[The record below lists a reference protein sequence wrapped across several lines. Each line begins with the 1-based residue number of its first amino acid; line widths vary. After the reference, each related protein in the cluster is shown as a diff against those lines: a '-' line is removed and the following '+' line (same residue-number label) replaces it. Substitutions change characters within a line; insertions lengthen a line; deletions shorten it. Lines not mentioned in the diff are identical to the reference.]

1 MDAREEALV
10 ALGGALRAAGYRFE
24 TVTPATHARVV
35 ARPSMRDARDLRG
48 ALGWSLPFAP
58 DVVPEAIL
66 AHLRDADALE
76 TLDDGRLRARVRVST
91 LGEHVFVHSAYPT
104 RDRDAVFFG
113 PDTHRFA
120 RLLTRVRRPV
130 ERALDLGCGTG
141 AGGIV
146 LAGAARE
153 VVLSDVSE
161 RALSHARVNVAIA
174 GITHASIVR
183 ADLFDGVA
191 GRFDVIA
198 ANPPYLVDD
207 AHRTYRDGGD
217 ALGTALAARI
227 VREAIPRLT
236 RGGRLVLYT
245 GVPIV
250 DGRDVLCDAVVPALR
265 AAGAHV
271 ERDEIDPDVFGEE
284 LERDVYES
292 VERIAAIALIA
303 TMP

>member
-10 ALGGALRAAGYRFE
+10 ALGRALRGAGYRFE

-35 ARPSMRDARDLRG
+35 ARPSMREARDLRG
-48 ALGWSLPFAP
+48 VLGWSLPFAP
-58 DVVPEAIL
+58 HVVPDAIL
-66 AHLRDADALE
+66 AHLRDADALDV
-76 TLDDGRLRARVRVST
+76 LDEGRLRARVRVST
-91 LGEHVFVHSAYPT
+91 LGEHLFVHSAYPT

-120 RLLTRVRRPV
+120 HLLVSVRRPV
-130 ERALDLGCGTG
+130 QRMLDLGCGTG

-146 LAGAARE
+146 LAEQARE
-153 VVLSDVSE
+153 IVLSDISPRV
-161 RALSHARVNVAIA
+161 LSHARVNVAIA
-174 GITHASIVR
+174 GATNATIIH
-183 ADLFDGVA
+183 ADLFDGIE
-191 GRFDVIA
+191 GRFDLIA

-207 AHRTYRDGGD
+207 EHRTYRDGGD

-227 VREAIPRLT
+227 VRESIPRLT

-250 DGRDVLCDAVVPALR
+250 DGRDVLCDVVVPALR
-265 AAGAHV
+265 AAGVHV
-271 ERDEIDPDVFGEE
+271 ERDELDPDVFGEE